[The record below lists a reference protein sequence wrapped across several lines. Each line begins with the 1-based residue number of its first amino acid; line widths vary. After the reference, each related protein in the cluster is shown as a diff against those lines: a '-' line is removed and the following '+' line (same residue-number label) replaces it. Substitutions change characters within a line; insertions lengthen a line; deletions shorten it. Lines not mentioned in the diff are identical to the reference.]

1 MRWFIIYFVV
11 HGCVDVCGGG
21 GGIVI
26 VGFYCLLLL
35 LLLLLL
41 LFFWILS
48 SRWFTIYSYL
58 NCGISSL
65 IFLGF
70 FYIRELYRFNNIK
83 HVLWYQLGFWHL
95 PISQCEKKR
104 KIQKKTVGREK
115 EKIFIKYLVL
125 AFSYLPFGICLWN
138 FCRALYH
145 FILRLFNTISKPIH
159 SYSIYNSL
167 YSCVVPSLQQ
177 I

>member
-11 HGCVDVCGGG
+11 HRCVDVCGGGG

-26 VGFYCLLLL
+26 VGFYC
-35 LLLLLL
+35 LLL

-58 NCGISSL
+58 NCRINSL
-65 IFLGF
+65 IFKDLF
-70 FYIRELYRFNNIK
+70 FYVRELYHFNNIK
-83 HVLWYQLGFWHL
+83 HVLWYQLGFWHS
-95 PISQCEKKR
+95 PISQCEMKR

-125 AFSYLPFGICLWN
+125 AFSYLPFGIWLWN

-145 FILRLFNTISKPIH
+145 FILWLFNTISKPIH
-159 SYSIYNSL
+159 GYSIYNSL
-167 YSCVVPSLQQ
+167 YICVVPSLQQ